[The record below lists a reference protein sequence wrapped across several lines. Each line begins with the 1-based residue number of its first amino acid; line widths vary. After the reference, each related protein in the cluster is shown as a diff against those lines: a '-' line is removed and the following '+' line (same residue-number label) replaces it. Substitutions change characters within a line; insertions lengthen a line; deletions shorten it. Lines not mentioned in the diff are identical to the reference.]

1 MWTGKKPLYKRVLLK
16 FSGEALAGENS
27 FGISPVILNRF
38 AKEIS
43 QVVKH
48 GIELGVVVG
57 GGNLF
62 RGKDLHKA
70 GIDRVTGDHMG
81 MLATIMNAIAFRDAI
96 VSQGVDATVMSS
108 FAVSGMAEQFDRN
121 KAKQYLHSGQVVIF
135 SGGTGNPLVTND
147 SAASLRAIEIESDI
161 LLKATNVDGI
171 FDSDPSVNK
180 SAKLFKKV
188 SFKQALHDEL
198 GVMDL
203 GAFLQCRNYA
213 MDIRVFNVNKEDALV
228 KIMFDSEEGTMV
240 THEEK

>member
-1 MWTGKKPLYKRVLLK
+1 MFTGKKPLYKRVLLK

-38 AKEIS
+38 ATEVSKVIS
-43 QVVKH
+43 Q
-48 GIELGVVVG
+48 GIELGIVVG

-70 GIDRVTGDHMG
+70 GIDRITGDHMG

-96 VSQGVDATVMSS
+96 VSQGVEATVMSS

-147 SAASLRAIEIESDI
+147 SAASLRAIEIEADI
-161 LLKATNVDGI
+161 LLKATNVDGVY
-171 FDSDPSVNK
+171 DSDPSINK
-180 SAKLFKKV
+180 NAKLFDKI
-188 SFKQALHDEL
+188 SFKQALHQEL

-203 GAFLQCRNYA
+203 GAFLQCRNHA
-213 MDIRVFNVNKEDALV
+213 MDIRVFNLNKENAV
-228 KIMFDSEEGTMV
+228 VNIMFDPKEGTLV
-240 THEEK
+240 THEE